1 MAQKFGPSGLLC
13 EAELNRMGI
22 KSQLRDIRQVMWFLQ
37 KEKSGSP
44 RVYQMKTDG
53 TYKDL
58 QLCLAYKNR
67 REFPKTT
74 FSVAQWPCYYKY

>member
-22 KSQLRDIRQVMWFLQ
+22 KSQLRDVRQVMWFLQ
-37 KEKSGSP
+37 KEKGGSP

-53 TYKDL
+53 TYKD
-58 QLCLAYKNR
+58 
-67 REFPKTT
+67 
-74 FSVAQWPCYYKY
+74 